1 MYVYLGGPGGSFD
14 PTRRLE
20 LPTGGSN
27 TYVLADLD
35 QDGHADLVCTARD
48 GLRVFHGGPDG
59 LRPDRFTDLRGRGQ
73 SIHSVQVGDF
83 DRDGWLDLLAVAFT
97 YDDNPTT
104 MAASSVIFHG
114 SAQGFS
120 SERSTVLPTYTMG
133 NARVADLT
141 GNGWLDVI
149 CYHPRGYL
157 CLYHGGPAG
166 FSPQR
171 MSRIPLDIGGTG
183 NVAAINCADLTG
195 NGYLDLIVV
204 VMGHYTRMQSGFH
217 ILYGGHEGYSQ
228 ERGEFHPTDASSILL
243 TVADVN
249 RDGHLDLLVPAY
261 STQYSRVL
269 PAHIY
274 WGTAEGID
282 FAHPTVIPCESSCAF
297 QVVDMTGNGYRDVL
311 AVCHR
316 TDLGHRVDSLLF
328 SNGPDG
334 LDLEHPTRLPGMGP
348 HLSSP
353 RDFGNAFTREPCER
367 YRSPAYELAG
377 REPMRV
383 AWSARTPPR
392 TAVELQL
399 RWADSREELARAPWH
414 GAAGTGSTFPAPGE
428 VVGFRGPQRWLQY
441 QATLISRDGCNT
453 PSLRAVT
460 VEFA

>member
-27 TYVLADLD
+27 TYVRADLD

-48 GLRVFHGGPDG
+48 RLRVFHGGPDG

-274 WGTAEGID
+274 WGTAGGTD

-348 HLSSP
+348 HLSTP
-353 RDFGNAFTREPCER
+353 RDLAMPSRGNRASAIAPRPTSWPAGSRCGWRGASARRRAPRWSCSSAGPTRARSWRER
-367 YRSPAYELAG
+367 LGKAPPVRAAPSRLLEKWWGFAGRSAGCSIRRPSSPATAATP
-377 REPMRV
+377 RRC
-383 AWSARTPPR
+383 AR
-392 TAVELQL
+392 
-399 RWADSREELARAPWH
+399 
-414 GAAGTGSTFPAPGE
+414 
-428 VVGFRGPQRWLQY
+428 
-441 QATLISRDGCNT
+441 
-453 PSLRAVT
+453 
-460 VEFA
+460 